1 MSLACPDRAADG
13 STLRSGRTP
22 PIGSSAAGADLPH
35 KSDVGGVKLGCAS
48 EAELS
53 GAVEDVIAAVR
64 QHAPAARIAGALVQR
79 MEHGVVEAIIGFRH
93 DPQVGPTVMVG
104 MGGMQAEIYRDVV
117 VRPAPVSL
125 AGAARMVDE
134 VRGLALLAGWRGGPS
149 GDRRALVRA
158 VRAVSLL
165 ACLDGDPVAEAEINP
180 LLVRRDGEGVVALD
194 ALLVL
199 TEVAQ

>member
-1 MSLACPDRAADG
+1 M
-13 STLRSGRTP
+13 
-22 PIGSSAAGADLPH
+22 
-35 KSDVGGVKLGCAS
+35 KLGCAS
-48 EAELS
+48 EAELR

-125 AGAARMVDE
+125 AEAARMVDE
-134 VRGLALLAGWRGGPS
+134 VRGLALLAGGGPS
-149 GDRRALVRA
+149 GDRGALVRA

-199 TEVAQ
+199 KTTEVAQ

>member
-1 MSLACPDRAADG
+1 M
-13 STLRSGRTP
+13 
-22 PIGSSAAGADLPH
+22 
-35 KSDVGGVKLGCAS
+35 KLGCAS
-48 EAELS
+48 EAELR

-79 MEHGVVEAIIGFRH
+79 MEHGVVEAIVGFRH

-125 AGAARMVDE
+125 AEAARMVDGM
-134 VRGLALLAGWRGGPS
+134 RGLALLA
-149 GDRRALVRA
+149 
-158 VRAVSLL
+158 
-165 ACLDGDPVAEAEINP
+165 CLDGVPVAEAEINP
-180 LLVRRDGEGVVALD
+180 LLVRRDGEGVAALD

-199 TEVAQ
+199 KTTEVAQ